1 MSTGLCRVTG
11 KELFSVMKTYHDGS
25 IGEDDNG
32 DEWITLA
39 AIAATD
45 SVWADVDIQWSRMLA
60 RGYPIAP

>member
-1 MSTGLCRVTG
+1 
-11 KELFSVMKTYHDGS
+11 MKTYHDGS